1 MQGLFPAPGAE
12 LVLLELAGDVLAVL
26 ICRIVLA
33 LAVTAGKGN
42 NLHSCLL
49 LARHTFSPS
58 TC

>member
-12 LVLLELAGDVLAVL
+12 LVLLKLTGDILTVL

-49 LARHTFSPS
+49 LARHTFSP
-58 TC
+58 